1 MARTKSY
8 DRDEALQKAV
18 LAFWEHGYGSL
29 GVRSIEQIT
38 GLNRFAIQTDF
49 GGKEGLFREALDRYI
64 ELTTE
69 FLAQPLKEGGLDALE
84 AFFES
89 LVSPD
94 GVKGREYGCLA
105 LNTLI
110 ETASQDFPGIDRQV
124 DHQYTII
131 SEAFEAALTNARER
145 GELKETIQIADAVP
159 FLQAVG
165 MGMQATIR
173 KTGTVAAAEGQARM
187 AIEVVKSW
195 RKAA

>member
-64 ELTTE
+64 ELTAE
-69 FLAQPLKEGGLDALE
+69 FLARPLMEGGLDALE

-89 LVSPD
+89 LVSPE
-94 GVKGREYGCLA
+94 GMKGREYGCLA

-110 ETASQDFPGIDRQV
+110 ETASQDFPGIEDQVDRQ
-124 DHQYTII
+124 YKIM
-131 SEAFEAALTNARER
+131 SEAFETVLTNARDR
-145 GELKETIQIADAVP
+145 GELRETVRIEDAVP

-173 KTGTVAAAEGQARM
+173 KTGDVSTAEGQARM
-187 AIEVVKSW
+187 AIDTVRSW
-195 RKAA
+195 RVA